1 MQTDAGLLTFN
12 DVSAGD
18 LARMTLD
25 TGGDVGIGTGTTS
38 PASRLEIKDNASNNY
53 STQMRLSQGYSTV
66 YSTIGSNFGGAMSIN
81 AGQGSTTANL
91 NFNLNGTPQMKIDVS
106 GRVTTPNQPS
116 FRAYLSAQ
124 VADNTIVTWTGVFHN
139 IGSHFNLSNGRFTA
153 PVTGTYQI
161 NLHYLGNNVSTQINV
176 YVLLNGVINSGI
188 RTRGVAAT
196 GHETTSASHAIYM
209 NAGDYVY
216 VYNDGLPTL
225 YGDTSK
231 VWSSFSGYLV
241 G

>member
-1 MQTDAGLLTFN
+1 M
-12 DVSAGD
+12 
-18 LARMTLD
+18 
-25 TGGDVGIGTGTTS
+25 
-38 PASRLEIKDNASNNY
+38 PH
-53 STQMRLSQGYSTV
+53 
-66 YSTIGSNFGGAMSIN
+66 
-81 AGQGSTTANL
+81 
-91 NFNLNGTPQMKIDVS
+91 
-106 GRVTTPNQPS
+106 QPS
-116 FRAYLSAQ
+116 FRAYLSAS

-139 IGSHFNLSNGRFTA
+139 IGSHFNSSNGRFTA

-161 NLHYLGNNVSTQINV
+161 NLHYLGDNVSSQINV
-176 YVLLNGVINSGI
+176 YVLLNGVINNGI
-188 RTRGVAAT
+188 RTRGPTAS

-216 VYNDGLPTL
+216 VYNDGVPNL